1 MTFHSAL
8 EDLRATTLDAIS
20 GSLRKLEYLAGLR
33 SSRGTYDHWGL
44 ARVHGESAANKVIE
58 EEHRLLASTVLA
70 TPIQL
75 LLEDVEQSS
84 QLERVTP
91 AQYVAKLERDP
102 RLLPPNPG
110 AGSEEHFSSVLHAL
124 SSLVRNRRGASRPTS

>member
-33 SSRGTYDHWGL
+33 GVRGTYDHWGL
-44 ARVHGESAANKVIE
+44 ARVHGELAAKKAIE
-58 EEHRLLASTVLA
+58 QEHHLLVSTVLA

-84 QLERVTP
+84 RLERITP
-91 AQYVAKLERDP
+91 AQYLARLKRDP

-110 AGSEEHFSSVLHAL
+110 AGSEEHLSSVLDAL
-124 SSLVRNRRGASRPTS
+124 SSLVRNRLGATHLVS

>member
-8 EDLRATTLDAIS
+8 EDLRTTTLDAIS
-20 GSLRKLEYLAGLR
+20 GTLRKLEYLAGLR

-44 ARVHGESAANKVIE
+44 ARVHGESAAKKALE
-58 EEHRLLASTVLA
+58 QEHRLLVSTVLA

-75 LLEDVEQSS
+75 LLEDVDQSS
-84 QLERVTP
+84 HTEQITP
-91 AQYVAKLERDP
+91 TQYLARLQRDP

-110 AGSEEHFSSVLHAL
+110 AGSAQHFSSVLHAL
-124 SSLVRNRRGASRPTS
+124 SSLVRNRRGANRPTS